1 MTYKNRKTQSRTV
14 HIRTAVIDKPKRR
27 GWTAEEDELL
37 IQGIADYGVGN
48 WVMIREGMR
57 LDRTNMQIKV
67 GELEFVDL

>member
-1 MTYKNRKTQSRTV
+1 M
-14 HIRTAVIDKPKRR
+14 DKPKRR

-67 GELEFVDL
+67 REFEFVD